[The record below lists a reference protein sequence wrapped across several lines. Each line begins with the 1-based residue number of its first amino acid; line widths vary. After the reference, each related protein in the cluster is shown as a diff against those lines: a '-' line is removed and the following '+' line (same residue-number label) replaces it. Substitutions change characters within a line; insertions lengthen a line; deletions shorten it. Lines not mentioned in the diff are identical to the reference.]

1 MRRTL
6 LAVAIAVAGV
16 NSAVAD
22 EWVVEAHY
30 ANHAVLARAAARFG
44 HVIVD
49 DSRGVLRVS
58 TDEDGIRALT
68 AAGLNVGIDEVAT
81 AKLRVETQRVAA
93 ARARIAAGGAPILN
107 DGGYATIPGYQCF
120 RSIAGTYATMDDL
133 LANHPNLV
141 AIDDIGPTWE
151 KTQDPAGGYE
161 MRALH
166 ITNFDTLATD
176 PDRPKMA
183 VFSSIHAR
191 EYSPAEVDTR
201 FAEYLVN
208 GYGTDPQ
215 ATWLVDHNDF
225 HLVLLAN
232 PDARVLAEQQ
242 IYQRKNM
249 DTINGPC
256 GEEDEFAQPGVD
268 LNRNFPFHWNITNG
282 QGSSNDTCDQT
293 FRGPSVNG
301 SPSAQDVPE
310 PETQNLMQYVA
321 GTCDGDGVCTG
332 GLFADRR
339 VGPMDPPSVGGD
351 GGAAAPADTSG
362 FFVDI
367 HSNAALVLWPWGD
380 TSSAAPNSDALRTL
394 GRRIAYFNGYTPE
407 QSDQLY
413 PTDGTTDDTMY
424 GLLGVPGFTI
434 ETDGA
439 DFFEDCGTFES
450 DTAPRNIAALQYAA
464 RTLHAPYELPA
475 GPDTVS
481 VAAGSDLIATGDPI
495 TITAHLD
502 SSRFNQSN
510 GSEPVRP
517 IASAAAYV
525 DQLPWD
531 AGANLQA
538 LSPADGA
545 FDSPVEDA
553 DGSIASAG
561 LPVGRHLIYVQGTDN
576 ADNAGTPNAAIVET
590 ADADRIATLQ
600 GTITAYANGDP
611 VMATITVSDSAT
623 GEQRTTT
630 SNASDGHYARTMLA
644 GTVNE
649 HVSAPGYLVEAA
661 DGLALVGGDAMT
673 RDFSLL
679 PTCTMFADDVENGN
693 LLWTAQSPW
702 VIVDDVPGNATHVWN
717 TPNYGDDINSS
728 LTLTQ
733 PTDLTGYSDI
743 AVDFDDRCDTESGY
757 DYGYVEYSADGGSSW
772 NVAWSC
778 TGQTTWQSHHVD
790 LPANANG
797 SSAFKLRFRLNSDQ
811 SQNAPGWAIDNIR
824 LEAGGDACRAQQQP
838 HDTIFGDGFDG

>member
-1 MRRTL
+1 MRGIL
-6 LAVAIAVAGV
+6 FAAAIAVVTLNTAL
-16 NSAVAD
+16 AD
-22 EWVVEAHY
+22 EWIVEAHY
-30 ANHAVLARAAARFG
+30 QDHAALARAAALFG

-58 TDEDGIRALT
+58 TDDNGMRALT
-68 AAGLNVGIDEVAT
+68 DAGLKVDIDEAAT
-81 AKLRVETQRVAA
+81 AKLRANTQRVAT
-93 ARARIAAGGAPILN
+93 ARARIAAGGAPLLN
-107 DGGYATIPGYQCF
+107 SGGYATIPGYQCF

-133 LANHPNLV
+133 AADHPGIV

-151 KTQDPAGGYE
+151 KTQNAADGFE
-161 MRALH
+161 MEALR
-166 ITNFDTLATD
+166 ITNFSTIGAD
-176 PDRPKMA
+176 PERPKMV

-208 GYGTDPQ
+208 GYGSDPE

-225 HLVLLAN
+225 HVVLLAN

-249 DTINGPC
+249 DTIKGPC
-256 GEEDEFAQPGVD
+256 GEEDESYQPGID

-282 QGSSNDTCDQT
+282 QGSSSDTCDQT
-293 FRGPSVNG
+293 FRGPSVPG
-301 SPSAQDVPE
+301 SPSVQGVPE

-321 GTCDGDGVCTG
+321 GTCDSSGACSG

-339 VGPMDPPSVGGD
+339 DGPMDPPSVGGD
-351 GGAAAPADTSG
+351 GGAAAPVDTTG

-380 TSSAAPNSDALRTL
+380 TSSPAPNQTALRTL

-434 ETDGA
+434 ETNGS
-439 DFFEDCGTFES
+439 DFFEDCGTFDS
-450 DTAPRNIAALQYAA
+450 DTAPRNIQALRYAA
-464 RTLHAPYELPA
+464 RTLHAGYELPA

-495 TITAHLD
+495 AITAHLD

-510 GSEPVRP
+510 GSQPVHP
-517 IASAAAYV
+517 IASAAAYI
-525 DQLPWD
+525 DQLPWE
-531 AGANLQA
+531 AGANPQS
-538 LSPADGA
+538 LSPTDGA

-553 DGSIASAG
+553 DGSLASTG
-561 LPVGRHLIYVQGTDN
+561 LGAGRHLIYVQGTDDV
-576 ADNAGTPNAAIVET
+576 DNAGTPNAAIVDT
-590 ADADRIATLQ
+590 ADADQIATLQ

-611 VMATITVSDSAT
+611 VVATVTVSDSAT

-630 SNASDGHYARTMLA
+630 SNADDGHYSRSVLA
-644 GTVNE
+644 GTVDE
-649 HVSAPGYLVEAA
+649 QVTAAGYLSE
-661 DGLALVGGDAMT
+661 DRSGLVLAGGST
-673 RDFSLL
+673 TTQDFSLL
-679 PTCTMFADDVENGN
+679 PTCTMFSDDVESGN
-693 LLWTAQSPW
+693 TMWTAQSPW
-702 VIVDDVPGNATHVWN
+702 VIVDNVPGNATHVWN
-717 TPNYGDDINSS
+717 TPNYGDNINRS
-728 LTLTQ
+728 LTSTT
-733 PTDLTGYSDI
+733 PVDLTGYSDI

-757 DYGYVEYSADGGSSW
+757 DFGYVEYSADGGSSW
-772 NVAWSC
+772 NVAYSC

-790 LPANANG
+790 LPADANG
-797 SSAFKLRFRLNSDQ
+797 AGAFTLRFRLNSDQ

-838 HDTIFGDGFDG
+838 HDIIFEDGFEG